1 MSSTKL
7 SDWRIVMLI
16 DGTDAS
22 GKLTYQHVYQH
33 RDGRKAYVGPGYC
46 SDPDLEW
53 ILFIKNRERKAWE
66 ITYTRRGKIGF
77 YINLAASLIVL
88 IQAALAFPEKG
99 AWVILSIL
107 GYWATQ
113 FGGVGFFN
121 NFRDLII
128 RSSKFRSEKKFLH
141 FLIVSCFIFCGH
153 LLIGFGRLH
162 SISILFLQVPLLW
175 FGLFMGMING
185 LVQKW
190 KAPNY

>member
-1 MSSTKL
+1 MSSMKP

-22 GKLTYQHVYQH
+22 GKLTYQYVYQH

-53 ILFIKNRERKAWE
+53 ILFIKNRERKEWE

-99 AWVILSIL
+99 AWVLLSIL

-128 RSSKFRSEKKFLH
+128 RSPRFKGEKKILH
-141 FLIVSCFIFCGH
+141 FLILISFIYVGGS
-153 LLIGFGRLH
+153 LIHIGKLH
-162 SISILFLQVPLLW
+162 NLSILFLEIPVLW
-175 FGLFMGMING
+175 FGLFMGITEG
-185 LVQKW
+185 ALQKW
-190 KAPNY
+190 KENK